1 MTMSNPEHPGT
12 IIKAELEHLGHS
24 TAEAANVFGITRQQ
38 LHKVITGR
46 SSVTPE
52 MAVRLEQ
59 AIGGTADTW
68 LQMQVNY
75 DLAQVRR
82 RPMAIKVGRL
92 EPKFA

>member
-1 MTMSNPEHPGT
+1 MAMRQPLHPGAV
-12 IIKAELEHLGHS
+12 IKGEIEHLGHT
-24 TAEAANVFGITRQQ
+24 TAEAATALGVTRQQ

-59 AIGGTADTW
+59 AIGSTADTW
-68 LQMQVNY
+68 LQMQINF
-75 DLAQVRR
+75 DLAQVRQH
-82 RPMAIKVGRL
+82 AASIKVTRL